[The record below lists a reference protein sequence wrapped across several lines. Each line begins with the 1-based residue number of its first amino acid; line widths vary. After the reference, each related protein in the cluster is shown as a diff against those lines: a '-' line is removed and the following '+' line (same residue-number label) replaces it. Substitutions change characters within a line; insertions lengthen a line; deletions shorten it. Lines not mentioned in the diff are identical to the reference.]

1 MGRNRPLPTGW
12 KQGDRLLLF
21 HMAALYVPGMTKL
34 TGRAPGRPRG
44 ALNKASREQRER
56 AAESGMLP
64 HEFLL
69 AVTRGETIGDYV
81 PTFAER
87 LEAAKAAAPFFA
99 PKLSAVEA
107 DVQGIHPLV
116 PVLNVTVGGNKPVDA
131 MTDEELE
138 ALIRMHSAEDLA
150 AIRAKKAM
158 Q

>member
-1 MGRNRPLPTGW
+1 MRTSESAFLEVATLP
-12 KQGDRLLLF
+12 LLLF
-21 HMAALYVPGMTKL
+21 HTLVLYIVGMTKP

-44 ALNKASREQRER
+44 ALNKTSREQRDR
-56 AAESGMLP
+56 AAESGLLP

-81 PTFAER
+81 PTFQER

-99 PKLSAVEA
+99 PKLSAIDANLITSQV
-107 DVQGIHPLV
+107 PL
-116 PVLNVTVGGNKPVDA
+116 DS

-150 AIRAKKAM
+150 AIRAGNAT